1 VNLKNRGLRR
11 EQVGWVSSGFPLG
24 LLMFRNKFRVSAEI
38 GVVPFGKVPREL
50 VSSGFLLDGIPLGG
64 SMQFGGV
71 GEWKG
76 LREWRSG
83 DAVRKIAWAASMRS
97 RASGGNLLVAHEEP
111 PGSRAERCVVL
122 FHSYG
127 SDRNLIRPDRF
138 ERAVSLLCGT
148 VGSLISSGIPVRV
161 LADFWNW
168 EEVEVN
174 SRRGLA
180 LLKEGLMLAKRADW
194 TEAHDLSGAFSRV
207 DSRECLIILSDM
219 PTGAWKALVPDS
231 VLDPV
236 VVDIVSYDR
245 SVKRK
250 FIKGKAVTR

>member
-1 VNLKNRGLRR
+1 
-11 EQVGWVSSGFPLG
+11 
-24 LLMFRNKFRVSAEI
+24 
-38 GVVPFGKVPREL
+38 
-50 VSSGFLLDGIPLGG
+50 
-64 SMQFGGV
+64 
-71 GEWKG
+71 
-76 LREWRSG
+76 
-83 DAVRKIAWAASMRS
+83 
-97 RASGGNLLVAHEEP
+97 
-111 PGSRAERCVVL
+111 
-122 FHSYG
+122 
-127 SDRNLIRPDRF
+127 LIRPDRF

-219 PTGAWKALVPDS
+219 PTGAWKALVPDL

-250 FIKGKAVTR
+250 FIKGKAVAR